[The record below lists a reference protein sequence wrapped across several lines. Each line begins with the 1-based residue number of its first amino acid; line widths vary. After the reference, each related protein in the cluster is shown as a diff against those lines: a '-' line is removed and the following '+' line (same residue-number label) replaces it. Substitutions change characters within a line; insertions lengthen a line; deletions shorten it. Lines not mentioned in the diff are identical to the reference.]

1 MWGDSMSRE
10 LAAISDALTAG
21 ADPMVPVNFYETV
34 DFRSVINQQQSKADN
49 VLSRLSAAF
58 SSGVLGDKLIKS
70 QKKET
75 RYVVNMSEELS
86 KAIDEGLVKLDTSKK
101 GEIFAQ
107 LRDANGHFSDKLSI
121 TKEVAKVGLNP
132 TEISQALQMK
142 AIEEKL
148 GQMLDMLDEI
158 GRDVADVIQG
168 QQNDRIGLYN
178 SGLTLY
184 LESRSIQDATFRSLV
199 SAQALKTL
207 SDGNEQ
213 ILQDLRTNM
222 QYLLEGKYKA
232 KKGHSA
238 EDIREKMANINRCF
252 DIVHRSYLLKAA
264 LFYERAEITAMLS
277 VFDEY
282 GKFLQREIMPY
293 APQLTEL
300 DRNDV
305 LLQDGRW
312 ERRAKLF
319 DELGTIRLQLTE
331 NHVYSLGTEAVTG
344 GEG

>member
-1 MWGDSMSRE
+1 MSKDM
-10 LAAISDALTAG
+10 IPFSDALAKSDKPIAP
-21 ADPMVPVNFYETV
+21 ADLYETV
-34 DFRSVINQQQSKADN
+34 DFRSVFVQQQSRAN
-49 VLSRLSAAF
+49 SVLEQVSDVL
-58 SSGVLGDKLIKS
+58 SSGVLGKKLIDS
-70 QKKET
+70 QRKET
-75 RYVVNMSEELS
+75 RYIVNMSEELS
-86 KAIDEGLVKLDTSKK
+86 QAIDKGLVKLDTSKT

-107 LRDANGHFSDKLSI
+107 LRDASGHFSDKLSI

-132 TEISQALQMK
+132 AEISHALQMK

-148 GQMLDMLDEI
+148 GEMMDMLDEI
-158 GRDVADVIQG
+158 GRDVAEVIQG

-184 LESRSIQDATFRSLV
+184 LESRGIQDANFRSLV
-199 SAQALKTL
+199 AAQALKTL

-213 ILQDLRTNM
+213 ILQELRTNM

-232 KKGHSA
+232 KRGHSA
-238 EDIREKMANINRCF
+238 DDIREKMANINRCF
-252 DIVHRSYLLKAA
+252 DIVHRSYMLKAA
-264 LFYERAEITAMLS
+264 LFYERNEINAMLS

-282 GKFLQREIMPY
+282 GKFLQREIIPY

-312 ERRAKLF
+312 ERRTQLF
-319 DELGTIRLQLTE
+319 DELGSVRKQLSA
-331 NHVYSLGTEAVTG
+331 NHIYSLGMEAANCG
-344 GEG
+344 

>member
-1 MWGDSMSRE
+1 MERESLTSFPESLAVIDSQITPNG
-10 LAAISDALTAG
+10 L
-21 ADPMVPVNFYETV
+21 YETV
-34 DFRSVINQQQSKADN
+34 DFRSVFTKQQSRADSILSRVSDALGAG
-49 VLSRLSAAF
+49 VLSE
-58 SSGVLGDKLIKS
+58 KLIKS

-75 RYVVNMSEELS
+75 RYIVNMSKELS
-86 KAIDEGLVKLDTSKK
+86 QAIDKGLVKLDTSKN

-107 LRDANGHFSDKLSI
+107 LRDASGHFSDKLSI
-121 TKEVAKVGLNP
+121 TKEVVKVGLNP
-132 TEISQALQMK
+132 VEVSQALQMK

-148 GQMLDMLDEI
+148 GEMMDMLDEI
-158 GRDVADVIQG
+158 GRDVAEVIQG

-184 LESRSIQDATFRSLV
+184 LESRGIQDEMFRSLV
-199 SAQALKTL
+199 AAQALKTL

-213 ILQDLRTNM
+213 ILQEMRTNM
-222 QYLLEGKYKA
+222 QYLLEGKYKE

-238 EDIREKMANINRCF
+238 DDIREKMANINRCF
-252 DIVHRSYLLKAA
+252 DIVHRSYLLKVA
-264 LFYERAEITAMLS
+264 LFYERNEINAMLS

-282 GKFLQREIMPY
+282 GKFLQHEIMPY

-312 ERRAKLF
+312 DRRAQLF
-319 DELGTIRLQLTE
+319 EELGSVRKQLSE
-331 NHVYSLGTEAVTG
+331 NHIYSLGTEAVSCG
-344 GEG
+344 

>member
-1 MWGDSMSRE
+1 MDQESMTIFSGPLAVNENSMS
-10 LAAISDALTAG
+10 
-21 ADPMVPVNFYETV
+21 PVGLYETV
-34 DFRSVINQQQSKADN
+34 DFRSVFTQQQSHADS
-49 VLSRLSAAF
+49 VLSRVSDVLGK
-58 SSGVLGDKLIKS
+58 GVLGEKLIKS

-86 KAIDEGLVKLDTSKK
+86 QAIDKGLVKLDTSKT

-107 LRDANGHFSDKLSI
+107 LRDASGHFSDKLSI

-132 TEISQALQMK
+132 AEISQALQMK

-148 GQMLDMLDEI
+148 GEMMDMLDEI
-158 GRDVADVIQG
+158 GRDVAEVIQG

-184 LESRSIQDATFRSLV
+184 LESRGIQDATFRSLV
-199 SAQALKTL
+199 AAQALKTL

-213 ILQDLRTNM
+213 ILQEMRTNM

-238 EDIREKMANINRCF
+238 DDIREKMANINRCF
-252 DIVHRSYLLKAA
+252 DIVHRSYLLKAS
-264 LFYERAEITAMLS
+264 LFYERNEINAMLS

-312 ERRAKLF
+312 DRRAQLF
-319 DELGTIRLQLTE
+319 GEIGAVRKQLSE
-331 NHVYSLGTEAVTG
+331 NHVYSLGTEAVSCG
-344 GEG
+344 